1 MPTYGS
7 AERPHKVR
15 QNAHTVPFAR
25 YCGEVEAVNLYP
37 RRAERMALEAL
48 ADTRVVVVNGARQVG
63 KSTLAR
69 LIVERSPGSRELY
82 LDDPAVRS
90 AAEADPGA
98 FVRHDGL
105 LLIDEVQRVPEL
117 LLAIKREVDRDTRPG
132 RFLLTGSARLLGL
145 RDLPDALPGRTE
157 TIELWPL
164 SQGEID
170 SAPDGFVDAL
180 FQHDGEV
187 AMAPCTLTKRDY
199 VARGLRGGYPEAVRR
214 DPGRRRAR
222 FFDSYVT
229 DLVSRDVRQI
239 SDIERPAEMRRLLS
253 VVAARMGTLAVVQ
266 SMANDVNLPRM
277 TLSRYLDL
285 LELVFVIRRI
295 PAWSSNLTTRAIST
309 PKLIVTD
316 SGLGG
321 RLIGLS
327 EERAKDPTA
336 PVGPLLENFAIG
348 EVARQL
354 TWAEEPVQ
362 LFHYRDRD
370 QVEVDMVLEHASGS
384 VMGIEVKAAET
395 VRRVDFRGLRHLADR
410 LGDRFRA
417 GIVLYAGEQQL
428 SFGDRLTALP
438 LAALWTLGP
447 AA

>member
-1 MPTYGS
+1 
-7 AERPHKVR
+7 
-15 QNAHTVPFAR
+15 
-25 YCGEVEAVNLYP
+25 
-37 RRAERMALEAL
+37 MALEAL

-63 KSTLAR
+63 KSTLAK
-69 LIVERSPGSRELY
+69 LIVDGTPDARELY
-82 LDDPAVRS
+82 LDDPAVQA
-90 AAEADPGA
+90 AAENDPSA

-105 LLIDEVQRVPEL
+105 LLIDEIQRVPGL
-117 LLAIKREVDRDTRPG
+117 LLPIKREVDRDSRPG

-170 SAPDGFVDAL
+170 GTPDGFVDVAFSRGSDAAL
-180 FQHDGEV
+180 PACE
-187 AMAPCTLTKRDY
+187 LTKRDY
-199 VARGLRGGYPEAVRR
+199 VGRALRGGYPEAVRR

-222 FFDSYVT
+222 FFDSYIT
-229 DLVSRDVRQI
+229 DLVTRDVRQI
-239 SDIERPAEMRRLLS
+239 ADIERPAEMRRLLS
-253 VVAARMGTLAVVQ
+253 VVAARMGTLAVAQ
-266 SMANDVNLPRM
+266 SIANDVGLSRM
-277 TLSRYLDL
+277 TLTRYLDL
-285 LELVFVIRRI
+285 LELVFVIKRI

-327 EERAKDPTA
+327 DDRAKDPTA
-336 PVGPLLENFAIG
+336 QVGPLLENFAIG

-354 TWAEEPVQ
+354 TWNEEPVQ

-370 QVEVDMVLEHASGS
+370 KVEVDMVLEHASGQ
-384 VMGIEVKAAET
+384 VVGLEVKAAET
-395 VRRVDFRGLRHLADR
+395 VRGDDFRGLRHLADR

-417 GIVLYAGEQQL
+417 GFVLYAGEQSL
-428 SFGDRLTALP
+428 SFGAKLKALP
-438 LAALWTLGP
+438 IAALWRLGT
-447 AA
+447 A

>member
-1 MPTYGS
+1 
-7 AERPHKVR
+7 
-15 QNAHTVPFAR
+15 
-25 YCGEVEAVNLYP
+25 
-37 RRAERMALEAL
+37 MALEAL

-63 KSTLAR
+63 KSTLAN
-69 LIVERSPGSRELY
+69 LIVERSPGARELY
-82 LDDPAVRS
+82 LDDPAVRA
-90 AAEADPGA
+90 AAESDPSA
-98 FVRHDGL
+98 FVKHDDL
-105 LLIDEVQRVPEL
+105 LLIDEIQRVPEL
-117 LLAIKREVDRDTRPG
+117 LLPIKREVDRDTRPG

-145 RDLPDALPGRTE
+145 RDLPDALPGRSE

-170 SAPDGFVDAL
+170 GTPDGFVDAV
-180 FQHDGEV
+180 FSRGAEV
-187 AMAPCTLTKRDY
+187 SLPACELTKRDY
-199 VARGLRGGYPEAVRR
+199 VARALRGGYPEAVRR

-222 FFDSYVT
+222 FFDSYIT
-229 DLVSRDVRQI
+229 DLVTRDVRQI

-266 SMANDVNLPRM
+266 SMANDVGLPRM

-336 PVGPLLENFAIG
+336 LVGPLLENFAIG

-354 TWAEEPVQ
+354 SWAEEPVQ

-370 QVEVDMVLEHASGS
+370 KVEVDMVLEHASGQ
-384 VMGIEVKAAET
+384 VIGIEVKAAET
-395 VRRVDFRGLRHLADR
+395 ARGDDFRGLRHLADR
-410 LGDRFRA
+410 LGDRFQA
-417 GIVLYAGEQQL
+417 GLVLYAGEQSL
-428 SFGDRLTALP
+428 AFGDRLKALP
-438 LAALWTLGP
+438 MAALWQLGTS
-447 AA
+447 

>member
-1 MPTYGS
+1 MT
-7 AERPHKVR
+7 A
-15 QNAHTVPFAR
+15 
-25 YCGEVEAVNLYP
+25 
-37 RRAERMALEAL
+37 EAL

-63 KSTLAR
+63 KSTLAE
-69 LIVERSPGSRELY
+69 LIAASYPGARELY
-82 LDDPAVRS
+82 LDDQAVRA
-90 AAEADPGA
+90 AAEADPTA
-98 FVRHDGL
+98 FVRHDSL
-105 LLIDEVQRVPEL
+105 LLIDEIQRVPEL

-145 RDLPDALPGRTE
+145 KDLPDALPGRAE

-170 SAPDGFVDAL
+170 SAPDGFVDAVFRL
-180 FQHDGEV
+180 DGHV
-187 AMAPCTLTKRDY
+187 TMPPSTLTKRDY
-199 VARGLRGGYPEAVRR
+199 VARALRGGYPEAVRR

-229 DLVSRDVRQI
+229 DLVSRDVQQVT
-239 SDIERPAEMRRLLS
+239 DIERPAEMRRLLS
-253 VVAARMGTLAVVQ
+253 VVAARMATLAVAE
-266 SMANDVNLPRM
+266 SMANDVSMPRR

-285 LELVFVIRRI
+285 LELVFVIKRI

-321 RLIGLS
+321 RLIGMS

-370 QVEVDMVLEHASGS
+370 KVEVDMVLEHASGA
-384 VMGIEVKAAET
+384 VIGIEVKSAES
-395 VRRVDFRGLRHLADR
+395 VHADDFRGLRHLAKR

-428 SFGDRLTALP
+428 SFGDRLTAFP
-438 LAALWTLGP
+438 MSALWILADSVSTC
-447 AA
+447 A

>member
-1 MPTYGS
+1 M
-7 AERPHKVR
+7 
-15 QNAHTVPFAR
+15 AH
-25 YCGEVEAVNLYP
+25 
-37 RRAERMALEAL
+37 EAL
-48 ADTRVVVVNGARQVG
+48 ADTRVVVLNGARQVG
-63 KSTLAR
+63 KSTLAG
-69 LIVERSPGSRELY
+69 LIVGQSPGARELF
-82 LDDPAVRS
+82 LDDPAVRA
-90 AAEADPGA
+90 AAEADPAA

-105 LLIDEVQRVPEL
+105 LLIDEIQRVPEL
-117 LLAIKREVDRDTRPG
+117 LLSIKYEVDRDPRPG

-145 RDLPDALPGRTE
+145 RDIPDSLPGRTE

-180 FQHDGEV
+180 FQQDGRV
-187 AMAPCTLTKRDY
+187 SVTPSALRKRDY
-199 VARGLRGGYPEAVRR
+199 VARALRGGYPEAVHR
-214 DPGRRRAR
+214 DVGRRRSR
-222 FFDSYVT
+222 FLGSYVS
-229 DLVSRDVRQI
+229 DLIARDVQQI
-239 SDIERPAEMRRLLS
+239 SDIAHPDEMRRLLS
-253 VVAARMGTLAVVQ
+253 VVAARMGTLAVAQ
-266 SMANDVNLPRM
+266 SIANDVGLPRV
-277 TLSRYLDL
+277 TLMRYLDL
-285 LELVFVIRRI
+285 LELVFVIKRI

-321 RLIGLS
+321 RLIGMS

-336 PVGPLLENFAIG
+336 QVGPLLENFAIG

-384 VMGIEVKAAET
+384 VIGIEVKAAET
-395 VRRVDFRGLRHLADR
+395 VRGDDFRGLRHLADR

-417 GIVLYAGEQQL
+417 GIVLYAGRQQL
-428 SFGDRLTALP
+428 PFGDRLTAMP
-438 LAALWTLGP
+438 MSALWTLSP
-447 AA
+447 ST

>member
-1 MPTYGS
+1 M
-7 AERPHKVR
+7 
-15 QNAHTVPFAR
+15 
-25 YCGEVEAVNLYP
+25 EVGVGLFP
-37 RRAERMALEAL
+37 RHAERMAAEAL

-63 KSTLAR
+63 KSTLAE
-69 LIVERSPGSRELY
+69 LIVSRSAGARELY
-82 LDDPAVRS
+82 LDDQAVRA
-90 AAEADPGA
+90 AAEADPSA

-105 LLIDEVQRVPEL
+105 LMIDEIQRVPEL

-170 SAPDGFVDAL
+170 SAADGLVDAVFRL
-180 FQHDGEV
+180 DGNV
-187 AMAPCTLTKRDY
+187 RMPPCSLTKRDY
-199 VARGLRGGYPEAVRR
+199 VARALRGGYPEAVRR

-229 DLVSRDVRQI
+229 DLVSRDVQQI

-266 SMANDVNLPRM
+266 SMANDIALPRQ

-285 LELVFVIRRI
+285 LELIFVIKRI

-321 RLIGLS
+321 RLIGMS
-327 EERAKDPTA
+327 EERAKDPVA

-354 TWAEEPVQ
+354 TWAGEPVQ

-370 QVEVDMVLEHASGS
+370 QVEVDMVLEHASGT
-384 VMGIEVKAAET
+384 VIGIEVKAAET
-395 VRRVDFRGLRHLADR
+395 VRGEDFRGLRHLASR

-438 LAALWTLGP
+438 MAALWMLDGS
-447 AA
+447 AS

>member
-1 MPTYGS
+1 MT
-7 AERPHKVR
+7 
-15 QNAHTVPFAR
+15 
-25 YCGEVEAVNLYP
+25 
-37 RRAERMALEAL
+37 
-48 ADTRVVVVNGARQVG
+48 
-63 KSTLAR
+63 
-69 LIVERSPGSRELY
+69 
-82 LDDPAVRS
+82 
-90 AAEADPGA
+90 
-98 FVRHDGL
+98 GL
-105 LLIDEVQRVPEL
+105 LMIDEIQRVPEL
-117 LLAIKREVDRDTRPG
+117 LLAIKREVDRDRSPG

-145 RDLPDALPGRTE
+145 RDLPDALAGRAE

-164 SQGEID
+164 PQGEID
-170 SAPDGFVDAL
+170 SAPDGFVDAVFRL
-180 FQHDGEV
+180 DGHIT
-187 AMAPCTLTKRDY
+187 MPPSTLTKRDY
-199 VARGLRGGYPEAVRR
+199 VARALRGGYPEAVRR

-229 DLVSRDVRQI
+229 DLVTRDVQQI
-239 SDIERPAEMRRLLS
+239 SDIQRPAEMRRLLS
-253 VVAARMGTLAVVQ
+253 VVAARMATLAVAE
-266 SMANDVNLPRM
+266 SIASDVAMPRQ

-285 LELVFVIRRI
+285 LELVFVIKRI

-321 RLIGLS
+321 RLIGMS
-327 EERAKDPTA
+327 EERAKDPTV

-370 QVEVDMVLEHASGS
+370 KVEVDMVLEHASGA
-384 VMGIEVKAAET
+384 VIGVEVKAAET
-395 VRRVDFRGLRHLADR
+395 VRAEDFRGLRHLASR

-428 SFGDRLTALP
+428 PFGDRLTALP
-438 LAALWTLGP
+438 ISALWTLD
-447 AA
+447 ASAQ

>member
-1 MPTYGS
+1 MT
-7 AERPHKVR
+7 A
-15 QNAHTVPFAR
+15 
-25 YCGEVEAVNLYP
+25 
-37 RRAERMALEAL
+37 EAL

-63 KSTLAR
+63 KSTLAE
-69 LIVERSPGSRELY
+69 LIAAPYPGARELY
-82 LDDPAVRS
+82 LDDQAVRA
-90 AAEADPGA
+90 AAEADPTA
-98 FVRHDGL
+98 FVRHDSL
-105 LLIDEVQRVPEL
+105 LMIDEIQRVPEL

-145 RDLPDALPGRTE
+145 KDLPDALPGRAE

-170 SAPDGFVDAL
+170 SAPDGFVDAVFRL
-180 FQHDGEV
+180 DGHV
-187 AMAPCTLTKRDY
+187 TMPPSTLTKRDY
-199 VARGLRGGYPEAVRR
+199 VARALRGGYPEAVRR

-229 DLVSRDVRQI
+229 DLVSRDVQQVT
-239 SDIERPAEMRRLLS
+239 DIERPAEMRRLLS
-253 VVAARMGTLAVVQ
+253 VVAARMATLAVAE
-266 SMANDVNLPRM
+266 SMANDVAMPRR

-285 LELVFVIRRI
+285 LELVFVIKRI

-321 RLIGLS
+321 RLIGMS

-336 PVGPLLENFAIG
+336 LVGPLLENFAIG

-370 QVEVDMVLEHASGS
+370 QVEVDMVLEHASGA
-384 VMGIEVKAAET
+384 VIGIEVKSAES
-395 VRRVDFRGLRHLADR
+395 VHADDFRGLRHLARR

-428 SFGDRLTALP
+428 SFGDRLAALP
-438 LAALWTLGP
+438 MSALWVL
-447 AA
+447 ADSA